1 MASSRVQIAEFAS
14 VSRQAVHKALR
25 RGWLAAEA
33 DGRIESHDRFWPKC
47 EVATE
52 HGNVRCLGAGSTGR
66 RNTGVKSLCGGFKLQ
81 GLTWS
86 FIELT
91 SHFVQIGLRMHR

>member
-47 EVATE
+47 EVPAGA
-52 HGNVRCLGAGSTGR
+52 GNV
-66 RNTGVKSLCGGFKLQ
+66 
-81 GLTWS
+81 
-86 FIELT
+86 
-91 SHFVQIGLRMHR
+91 

>member
-33 DGRIESHDRFWPKC
+33 DGRIESHDRFWPI
-47 EVATE
+47 ASF
-52 HGNVRCLGAGSTGR
+52 RCAAEFGRYRGIADSDKPSTR
-66 RNTGVKSLCGGFKLQ
+66 QIYGF
-81 GLTWS
+81 TA
-86 FIELT
+86 
-91 SHFVQIGLRMHR
+91 

>member
-33 DGRIESHDRFWPKC
+33 DGRIESHDRFWQIVLQKSA
-47 EVATE
+47 ERT
-52 HGNVRCLGAGSTGR
+52 R
-66 RNTGVKSLCGGFKLQ
+66 RAM
-81 GLTWS
+81 
-86 FIELT
+86 
-91 SHFVQIGLRMHR
+91 FVLAPAPL